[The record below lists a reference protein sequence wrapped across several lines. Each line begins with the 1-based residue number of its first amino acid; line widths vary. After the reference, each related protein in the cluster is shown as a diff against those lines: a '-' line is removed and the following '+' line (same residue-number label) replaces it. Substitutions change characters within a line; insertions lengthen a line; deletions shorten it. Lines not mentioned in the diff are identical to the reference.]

1 MNDLNNIQKQITAL
15 QEQLDNLNKGDY
27 DWDNAPIICELNGF
41 KWLLGPKAPFSLNW
55 NDAIE
60 WCKRVGG
67 ELPPRDILLLSYMKE
82 EIKKEFAATYYWS
95 STELTATYA
104 WYQSFSYG
112 SQSKAI
118 KTYSGYVRAVR
129 RLAI

>member
-15 QEQLDNLNKGDY
+15 QEQLDNLKKGDY

-41 KWLLGPKAPFSLNW
+41 KWLLGPEAPFSLSW
-55 NDAIE
+55 NDAME
-60 WCKRVGG
+60 WCKCVGG

-82 EIKKEFAATYYWS
+82 EIKKEFAAAYYWS
-95 STELTATYA
+95 STECSATYA
-104 WYQSFSYG
+104 WVQGFANGVQTISF
-112 SQSKAI
+112 KAI
-118 KTYSGYVRAVR
+118 SVYVRAVR

>member
-95 STELTATYA
+95 STEFSATVA
-104 WYQSFSYG
+104 WNQYFINGNQNYGTKTNSF
-112 SQSKAI
+112 
-118 KTYSGYVRAVR
+118 YVRAVR